1 MFSEVP
7 GKVSTEVLIERKKK
21 KYVKESKS
29 INKVCENNFIL
40 KTKAKKIF

>member
-7 GKVSTEVLIERKKK
+7 GKVSTEVLIEKKK
-21 KYVKESKS
+21 KNMLRRVS

-40 KTKAKKIF
+40 KTKAKKNF